1 MDKLKSALGA
11 AIKLGQ
17 VLDNALEDGKINMLE
32 GGKIGIAGFQLFNQ
46 IKDFQGLKDSWMN
59 LPTEQRLELITY
71 FKAEFDLKNDN
82 LEEFIEQVFEVVI
95 NLLNVLTKA
104 K

>member
-17 VLDNALEDGKINMLE
+17 QLEYSLIDGKISFMEAGRL
-32 GGKIGIAGFQLFNQ
+32 GIAGFQLFNQ
-46 IKDFQGLKDSWMN
+46 IKDFEELKESWLA
-59 LPTEQRLELITY
+59 LPEAQRMELIEWFTV
-71 FKAEFDLKNDN
+71 EFELKNDN
-82 LEEFIEQVFEVVI
+82 LEEFIEQVFDVVI

>member
-11 AIKLGQ
+11 AIRLGQ
-17 VLDNALEDGKINMLE
+17 VLDKSLEDGKINMLE

-46 IKDFQGLKDSWMN
+46 IKDFQGLKESWMT
-59 LPTEQRLELITY
+59 LPTEQRLELVTY
-71 FKAEFDLKNDN
+71 FKAEFDLRNDN
-82 LEEFIEQVFEVVI
+82 TEEFIEQVFEVVI

>member
-17 VLDNALEDGKINMLE
+17 VLDKALEDGKINMLE

-46 IKDFQGLKDSWMN
+46 IKDFQGLKESWMN

>member
-11 AIKLGQ
+11 AIKLGHS
-17 VLDNALEDGKINMLE
+17 LEDSLTDGKISFMEAGRL
-32 GGKIGIAGFQLFNQ
+32 GIAGFQLFNQ
-46 IKDFQGLKDSWMN
+46 IKDFEELKESWLA
-59 LPTEQRLELITY
+59 LPEVQRMELIEWFTV
-71 FKAEFDLKNDN
+71 EFELKNDN
-82 LEEFIEQVFEVVI
+82 LEEFIEQVFDVVI

>member
-17 VLDNALEDGKINMLE
+17 VLDKALEDGKINMLE

-46 IKDFQGLKDSWMN
+46 IKDFQALKESWMN